1 MEDKEFT
8 FIATVRLTGWGKTE
22 REAKDAATD
31 ELLGDL
37 LDFVDIR
44 LATSEEAEA

>member
-1 MEDKEFT
+1 MSDESYT
-8 FIATVRLTGWGKTE
+8 FIATVRLVGYGTTE
-22 REAKDAATD
+22 REAKDSALD

-37 LDFVDIR
+37 LDVVDIR

>member
-1 MEDKEFT
+1 MSEQEYT
-8 FIATVRLTGWGKTE
+8 FIATVRLTGWGATE

-44 LATSEEAEA
+44 LATPEEAEA